1 LWERNGFV
9 GKLEF
14 IRENHEVS
22 REAEKIV
29 EQLASQGKTSVVVS
43 FGTGVAG
50 IIGLTDT
57 IKHDSI
63 SAIKQLQAL
72 NIELIMLTGIVK
84 KQLIMSPMPSV
95 SKSIWW
101 LTSRK

>member
-1 LWERNGFV
+1 LNHKAEGFKSIMGKGTARCLVCEDETVFV

-57 IKHDSI
+57 IKSDSI
-63 SAIKQLQAL
+63 LAIKQAS
-72 NIELIMLTGIVK
+72 LISNL
-84 KQLIMSPMPSV
+84 
-95 SKSIWW
+95 
-101 LTSRK
+101 

>member
-1 LWERNGFV
+1 LLN
-9 GKLEF
+9 
-14 IRENHEVS
+14 N
-22 REAEKIV
+22 
-29 EQLASQGKTSVVVS
+29 SQGKTSVVVS
-43 FGTGVAG
+43 FGTGAG

-84 KQLIMSPMPSV
+84 SSSLCRRCRRYQKV
-95 SKSIWW
+95 FSKI
-101 LTSRK
+101 

>member
-1 LWERNGFV
+1 MFGLWGRNGFV

-43 FGTGVAG
+43 GTGVAG

-57 IKHDSI
+57 IKSDI
-63 SAIKQLQAL
+63 
-72 NIELIMLTGIVK
+72 
-84 KQLIMSPMPSV
+84 
-95 SKSIWW
+95 
-101 LTSRK
+101 

>member
-1 LWERNGFV
+1 LVCEDETVFV

-57 IKHDSI
+57 IKSDSI
-63 SAIKQLQAL
+63 LAIKQAS
-72 NIELIMLTGIVK
+72 LISNL
-84 KQLIMSPMPSV
+84 
-95 SKSIWW
+95 
-101 LTSRK
+101 

>member
-1 LWERNGFV
+1 MGKGATARCLVCENRNGFV

-14 IRENHEVS
+14 RENQQ
-22 REAEKIV
+22 AEKIV

-72 NIELIMLTGIVK
+72 ISTYNAHGDSETAHYVADAVGIK
-84 KQLIMSPMPSV
+84 GI
-95 SKSIWW
+95 
-101 LTSRK
+101 

>member
-43 FGTGVAG
+43 FGTVAG

-63 SAIKQLQAL
+63 SYQAIASTISNL
-72 NIELIMLTGIVK
+72 
-84 KQLIMSPMPSV
+84 
-95 SKSIWW
+95 
-101 LTSRK
+101 

>member
-1 LWERNGFV
+1 VRNRNGFV

-14 IRENHEVS
+14 RENQQ
-22 REAEKIV
+22 AEKIV

-72 NIELIMLTGIVK
+72 ISTYNAHGDSE

-95 SKSIWW
+95 SKYLVAYFQKINQI
-101 LTSRK
+101 K